1 MKDDNA
7 IKEDFS
13 VEGDSPEVEDE
24 VAADFHIASYPSDLT
39 LGVLQDMWDNGD
51 IIIPDYQRNFVWS
64 IKQASLLIES
74 FLIGLP
80 VPQVFFY
87 VNEENRNEVIDGQ
100 QRITSIVY
108 FLSGYFGDESIH
120 GKKQVFRLSGLSEN
134 SKYNKKRFDDLE
146 EPDKRK
152 LRNSSVLRAINI
164 KQLSPRDDRTS
175 AYHIFERLN
184 TGGSPLKAQEI
195 RNVVFRGDFLNQL
208 KELNLHGA
216 WRSLIGKSNLDRYQ
230 KDVELV
236 LRIFAFCYREKA
248 YEKPM
253 KEFLNKACNDFRDE
267 SSNEVADFSSRFV
280 KVCDFLEKELGDKPF
295 HIRGPLNIPVLESVF
310 VTVFNNFGKV
320 EDVKNRLGQLLDD
333 DGFDETT
340 YLSTSDASVIRKRFK
355 LAKNALVDK

>member
-1 MKDDNA
+1 MEEVIDKKD
-7 IKEDFS
+7 EFS
-13 VEGDSPEVEDE
+13 IEGDSPEVEDE
-24 VAADFHIASYPSDLT
+24 VAVDFHIASYPSDLT
-39 LGVLQDMWDNGD
+39 LGVLQDMWENGD

-74 FLIGLP
+74 FLLGLP

-87 VNEENRNEVIDGQ
+87 VNDENRNEVIDGQ
-100 QRITSIVY
+100 QRITSIVC

-120 GKKQVFRLSGLSEN
+120 GKKQVFRLTGLSEK
-134 SKYNKKRFDDLE
+134 SKYNKKRFDDLDE
-146 EPDKRK
+146 SDKRK

-195 RNVVFRGDFLNQL
+195 RNVVFRGDFLNEL
-208 KELNLHGA
+208 KELNLHGS
-216 WRSLIGKSNLDRYQ
+216 WRDLIGKPNLDRYQ

-236 LRIFAFCYREKA
+236 LRMFAFCYREKT

-253 KEFLNKACNDFRDE
+253 KEFLNKACNEYRNE
-267 SSNEVADFSSRFV
+267 SGKDVADFSSRFV
-280 KVCDFLEKELGDKPF
+280 KVCDFLADELGDKPF

-310 VTVFNNFGKV
+310 VTVFNNFGKIENV
-320 EDVKNRLGQLLDD
+320 RKRFEDLLDND
-333 DGFDETT
+333 EFDETT
-340 YLSTSDASVIRKRFK
+340 FLSTSDASVIRKRFK
-355 LAKNALVDK
+355 FAREALVSK